1 MRNIIFFAIVLL
13 FVGCSFKPE
22 MIDVN
27 SSFEYKSQT
36 TNIRDKWWEEF
47 NDNKL
52 NSLVDDALKHNI
64 DLKIAYL
71 NLQKADINLNNA
83 KSLFL
88 PTASVTGSATRKG
101 TEHLK
106 TDSFSLNAV
115 LNYEVDLWGRVRNSV
130 ESNKAL
136 LNASIYDYNASRLSI
151 VSNVVDNYFS
161 LVALKM
167 QENIYKNTLK
177 SYIDTMNYRKKQ
189 LEAGAI
195 TKSVYIQSVTSV
207 QNASINLNNI
217 KNQIITLS
225 NALSILVGRDNNEIL
240 YSLVNTNE
248 TLPKIPEI
256 DVDISADIL
265 LKRSDVASA
274 YEALRSSNALVGV
287 AKAAYFPSISLSGI
301 FGFSSA
307 KIDNLFDKDAQFW
320 SLGTSLTQNIFN
332 LPQTKNRV
340 KLSKIIESESALKYE
355 KIIKIALGE
364 VKTALINRRNL
375 IEIFNQTK
383 DLLDS
388 QEKIYEL
395 VNSQY
400 NEGYVDHLSL
410 LDAQRNLLST
420 KLSLVNANLNLNKA
434 IVQVFKAFGGGFSK

>member
-27 SSFEYKSQT
+27 SSFDYKSQT
-36 TNIRDKWWEEF
+36 TNISDKWWEEF
-47 NDNKL
+47 NDDKL
-52 NSLVDDALKHNI
+52 NSLVNDALKHNI

-88 PTASVTGSATRKG
+88 PTASVTGSATRRG

-115 LNYEVDLWGRVRNSV
+115 LNYEVDLWGRVKNSV

-225 NALSILVGRDNNEIL
+225 NALSILAGRDNNEIL

-256 DVDISADIL
+256 DADISADIL

-301 FGFSSA
+301 FGFSSD
-307 KIDNLFDKDAQFW
+307 KINTLFDKDAQFW

-400 NEGYVDHLSL
+400 DEGYVDHLSL
-410 LDAQRNLLST
+410 LDAQINLLNT

-434 IVQVFKAFGGGFSK
+434 VVQVFKAFGGGFKK

>member
-36 TNIRDKWWEEF
+36 TNISDKWWEEF
-47 NDNKL
+47 NDDKL
-52 NSLVDDALKHNI
+52 NSLVNDALKHNI

-88 PTASVTGSATRKG
+88 PTASVTGSATRRG

-115 LNYEVDLWGRVRNSV
+115 LNYEVDLWGRVKNSV

-225 NALSILVGRDNNEIL
+225 NTLSILAGRDNNEIL
-240 YSLVNTNE
+240 YSLVNTNK

-256 DVDISADIL
+256 NADISADIL

-307 KIDNLFDKDAQFW
+307 KIDNLFDKDARFW

-340 KLSKIIESESALKYE
+340 KLSKIIESENALRYE

-383 DLLDS
+383 ELLDS

-400 NEGYVDHLSL
+400 DEGYVDHLSL

-434 IVQVFKAFGGGFSK
+434 VVQVFKAFGGGFKK